1 MSDQQYTEAEIQ
13 QAPLIDETQWERL
26 KTELGEE
33 MLEEFTGEFFEETTE
48 TWLEPSDDPFNLDD
62 AAFRSLS
69 HRTAGAAGTLGFKK
83 MRVCMLCM
91 EHSDSRDLSKGYF
104 EIMKTVFQDT
114 QNWVKTQF

>member
-1 MSDQQYTEAEIQ
+1 MPDLQYTEAEIQ

-33 MLEEFTGEFFEETTE
+33 MLEEFTGEFFEETIE
-48 TWLEPSDDPFNLDD
+48 TWLETSDDPFSLED

-91 EHSDSRDLSKGYF
+91 EHSSSRDLSRQYF
-104 EIMKTVFQDT
+104 EIMKAVLKDT
-114 QNWVKTQF
+114 QAWVASQF